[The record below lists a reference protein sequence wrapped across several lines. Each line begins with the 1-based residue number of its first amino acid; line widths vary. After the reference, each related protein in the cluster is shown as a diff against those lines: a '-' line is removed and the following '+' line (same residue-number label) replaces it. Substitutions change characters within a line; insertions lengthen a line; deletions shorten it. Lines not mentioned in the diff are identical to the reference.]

1 MTAILGMGHSTPGL
15 GANQPG
21 LRHDPEWYRTAVFY
35 EVLVRAFGDSTGSG
49 EGDFAGIVNRLDYL
63 QWLGVDC
70 LWLPPF
76 YPSPLRDGGYDVSD
90 YTPVLPEFGT
100 LPEFPS

>member
-21 LRHDPEWYRTAVFY
+21 LRHDPEWFRTAVFY

-49 EGDFAGIVNRLDYL
+49 EGDFAGAGAGPRR
-63 QWLGVDC
+63 GGRR
-70 LWLPPF
+70 F
-76 YPSPLRDGGYDVSD
+76 DG
-90 YTPVLPEFGT
+90 PEK
-100 LPEFPS
+100 PE

>member
-1 MTAILGMGHSTPGL
+1 MGHSTPGL

-21 LRHDPEWYRTAVFY
+21 LRHDPEWFRTAVFY

-70 LWLPPF
+70 LWLP
-76 YPSPLRDGGYDVSD
+76 
-90 YTPVLPEFGT
+90 
-100 LPEFPS
+100 